1 MKFVLKFNISEMPEL
16 VAGEIETDT
25 PFKAGLALQDTLKA
39 RIGEKKF
46 DQLKSATIYDEAGN
60 ERAILQID
68 TTVEKSGKVSR
79 RPRWNCWL
87 TIRDTYNKKNI

>member
-1 MKFVLKFNISEMPEL
+1 MKFLLKFKIAEMPEL
-16 VAGEIETDT
+16 VVGEIETDT
-25 PFKAGLALQDTLKA
+25 PFKAGVALQDTLKA

-46 DQLKSATIYDEAGN
+46 DQLRSATIYDEAGN

-87 TIRDTYNKKNI
+87 TLRDATKK